1 MNKITFHKANPE
13 DAHMLAEYRIR
24 FAIELAGGQT
34 SERIEA
40 LKKQMIEYFTRAT
53 LENSCISFIAK
64 SNNTIAGLGSVH
76 VREVPGNFKNMSG
89 KWGYIMNMYTVPEFR
104 KQGICSEILKLL
116 VNEGKRHGI
125 TAFELHATEEG
136 KPVYLKGGFQIHN
149 EPTLRKYFDA

>member
-1 MNKITFHKANPE
+1 
-13 DAHMLAEYRIR
+13 
-24 FAIELAGGQT
+24 
-34 SERIEA
+34 
-40 LKKQMIEYFTRAT
+40 MIEYFTRAT

-64 SNNTIAGLGSVH
+64 SNNTIAGIGSVH